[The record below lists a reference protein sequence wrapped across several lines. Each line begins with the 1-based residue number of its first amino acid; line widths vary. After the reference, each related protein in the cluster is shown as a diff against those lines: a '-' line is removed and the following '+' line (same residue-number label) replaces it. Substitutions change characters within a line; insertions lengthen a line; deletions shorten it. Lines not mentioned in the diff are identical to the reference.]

1 MKRWFGLLVLVTVMG
16 QAVFNGGRVLLSW
29 RVLDFGGSAAT
40 VGWFTAAF
48 SLVPLLI
55 ALPAGKLV
63 DSRRAT
69 EVMYAG
75 LIATVIAAVVMAL
88 SANLPVLLLGYV
100 TLGFAHLT
108 TLIAAQGMVS
118 HLRGGV
124 AGLDS
129 LFAYFTLGIS
139 IGQFLGIVGAGLLTP
154 NHDDA
159 AVGTATTGA
168 LWAMAI
174 IGAVALVIGWPVA
187 AAYRRLEAAAAGEVH
202 AAASGSAGGEATG
215 ADESA
220 SEERTE
226 KSAEHPAEKLTEQS
240 DEKTSPSLFDI
251 LRYEGMSSAMT
262 VSIAVIVAIDLLT
275 AYVPVLGRELGFS
288 VAEVTA
294 ILGARS
300 GLAIV
305 SRAVMPTVL
314 RRTNR
319 DRVLII
325 AVCAGVLPML
335 AMPWLTSSWMMVI
348 AVGIC
353 GLAWGFVMPMSMT
366 WVSSLVSADVRAQ
379 ALSIRLMGNRLA
391 QVVLPP
397 VAGLG
402 AAALGAGSVFLGA
415 GALLGVASAAV
426 WKRLGAGAKTT
437 L

>member
-154 NHDDA
+154 NHDGA
-159 AVGTATTGA
+159 SAGTTTTGA

-187 AAYRRLEAAAAGEVH
+187 TAYRRLEAAAAGEVY
-202 AAASGSAGGEATG
+202 AAASGSAGGQSSG
-215 ADESA
+215 ADESP
-220 SEERTE
+220 SRERT
-226 KSAEHPAEKLTEQS
+226 EHPAEKI
-240 DEKTSPSLFDI
+240 SPSLFDI

-314 RRTNR
+314 RRANR
-319 DRVLII
+319 DRVLIV
-325 AVCAGVLPML
+325 AVCAGVVPML

-426 WKRLGAGAKTT
+426 WKRLGAGAKST